1 MDINNS
7 NKIIE
12 KIDELNKTEKVN
24 LIIINLNTTKKMN
37 KQLEEYL
44 IETNK
49 KVLLI
54 STNKPDFDA
63 SFIYRQEILDQTFFT
78 YFNNDIQYGAKYI
91 IKRFMDIVLSILAL
105 LYFFR

>member
-24 LIIINLNTTKKMN
+24 LIVINLNTTRKMN

-54 STNKPDFDA
+54 STNK
-63 SFIYRQEILDQTFFT
+63 T
-78 YFNNDIQYGAKYI
+78 
-91 IKRFMDIVLSILAL
+91 
-105 LYFFR
+105 